1 MRFQVERGTP
11 MRNLLLV
18 IRYDGT
24 NYHGWQVQ
32 QNAVTVQQV
41 FQQALEKVLGERPDL
56 KGCSRTDSFVHA
68 LEFCVSFRTER
79 TIPCGRLVGA
89 LNHFLPDDIAVLS
102 CREVPPDFHARYSC
116 AGKEYAYR
124 IWNGTVR
131 DPFLRN
137 RVLHYWYPLDLRRL
151 NDAAS
156 YFRGSHD
163 FTSFCAEDGRR
174 PGNMTR
180 EVTRADWN
188 REGDLVVFTVLAD
201 GFLYHM
207 VRIMVGTMLRVAQGK
222 LEPADIERIL
232 LAKSRAAAGPTA
244 PPQGLFLQ
252 KVFYEGV
259 TFNE

>member
-1 MRFQVERGTP
+1 

-32 QNAVTVQQV
+32 RNATTVQQV

-68 LEFCVSFRTER
+68 LEFCVSFHTGCA
-79 TIPCGRLVGA
+79 IPCDRLAGA
-89 LNHFLPDDIAVLS
+89 LNHFLPNDIAVLS

-124 IWNGTVR
+124 IWSAKVR
-131 DPFLRN
+131 DPFLRG
-137 RVLHYWYPLDLRRL
+137 RVLHYWYPLDLGRL

-156 YFRGSHD
+156 HLCGRHD
-163 FTSFCAEDGRR
+163 FTSFCARDSRR

-180 EVTRADWN
+180 TVTRADWN
-188 REGDLVVFTVLAD
+188 REGNFVVFTVSAD

-207 VRIMVGTMLRVAQGK
+207 VRIMVGTMLWVAQGK
-222 LEPADIERIL
+222 LEPEDMERIL
-232 LAKSRAAAGPTA
+232 AAKKREAAGPTA

-259 TFNE
+259 TFDG